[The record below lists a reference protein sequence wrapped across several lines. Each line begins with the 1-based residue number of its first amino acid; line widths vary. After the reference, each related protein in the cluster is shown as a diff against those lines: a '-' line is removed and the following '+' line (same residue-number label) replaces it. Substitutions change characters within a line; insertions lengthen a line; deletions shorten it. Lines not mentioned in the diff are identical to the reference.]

1 VHPAGTGNEL
11 MAHDTKPIVY
21 VLGGFGLAILSVA
34 VGVVLVALIDPMHYP
49 DISLA
54 CRALGEGGAQCAAGA
69 RHAGLVSL
77 LGLGA
82 ALALAWGL
90 RPPDGGREP
99 AGTRHERVLPLAL
112 GAAAGVATAALVGQI
127 TASFSLSRV
136 QEITQHSTVISIANL
151 GFPLLLQLSVLAPS
165 SRVRIGYLAAAV
177 ALLCISPFRATFLAA
192 VFFGIVLP
200 AVEALFSGRARRAML
215 TRRSLSLAAAGVF
228 GAVVLIAGIILY
240 QTAQRSAP
248 LFAAAPSAEHYA
260 GSLVPKLTQRIAYP
274 LYQAH
279 FAEAVASVEPLP
291 SVRDEL
297 ASKLRLGKHVNLNE
311 ALYGMIYGPGSVGE
325 TTSLYYGEAAVRTA
339 LAPLAW
345 VVAGPLLYVLAW
357 LALRRLR
364 VDAGVLAGLALWRGS
379 LGGVFSVLP
388 AFVIQSAVLLMLC
401 RAPGLGAGA
410 RGRTTPEEA

>member
-1 VHPAGTGNEL
+1 VRLADAGNGL
-11 MAHDTKPIVY
+11 MAHDAKPIVY

-34 VGVVLVALIDPMHYP
+34 AAALLVAWIDPLTYP

-77 LGLGA
+77 LGLGV

-112 GAAAGVATAALVGQI
+112 GAAVGLAIAALIGQI
-127 TASFSLSRV
+127 TATPSLSRV
-136 QEITQHSTVISIANL
+136 QEITHHSTVISIANL
-151 GFPLLLQLSVLAPS
+151 GFPLLLQLSVVAPS
-165 SRVRIGYLAAAV
+165 SRVRMGYLAAAA

-200 AVEALFSGRARRAML
+200 AVEALCSGRARRGLL
-215 TRRSLSLAAAGVF
+215 TRRSLSLAGAGVL
-228 GAVVLIAGIILY
+228 GAVVLVAGIILY

-279 FAEAVASVEPLP
+279 FAEAMASVEPLP
-291 SVRDEL
+291 SVGDEL

-311 ALYGMIYGPGSVGE
+311 ALYGKLYGPGSVGE
-325 TTSLYYGEAAVRTA
+325 TTSLYYGEAAARTA

-345 VVAGPLLYVLAW
+345 VVAGPLFYVLAW

-364 VDAGVLAGLALWRGS
+364 VDAAVLAGLAIWRGS
-379 LGGVFSVLP
+379 LGGAFAVLP
-388 AFVIQSAVLLMLC
+388 AFVIQSAVLLVVC
-401 RAPGLGAGA
+401 RVPGFGAGTHE
-410 RGRTTPEEA
+410 RTTPEEA

>member
-1 VHPAGTGNEL
+1 
-11 MAHDTKPIVY
+11 M
-21 VLGGFGLAILSVA
+21 
-34 VGVVLVALIDPMHYP
+34 ALIDPMHYP